1 MYTYEMI
8 GIADENGKTYTSQYG
23 SYNKETGFVLNDH
36 SNTRLK
42 SISQLINNLFHE
54 NCWSLD
60 KPVITMTKEEIEK
73 ELGYKIN
80 IVSNKLNYKM
90 ADDDLFSFLF
100 K

>member
-8 GIADENGKTYTSQYG
+8 GIADENGRTYTSKYG
-23 SYNKETGFVLNDH
+23 SYSKETGFVLKDCSKSVNQLVND
-36 SNTRLK
+36 
-42 SISQLINNLFHE
+42 LFHE

-90 ADDDLFSFLF
+90 TDDDLFSFLF